1 MKAIPTNSV
10 KKFFGCIYRKLLF
23 WKILYK
29 SANLRKWDYPKK
41 ALCIWFSLG
50 SSKKLLQLFCLILPI
65 LAPKRG
71 QLCFRYRTN
80 CNVLLA
86 ENIKDDNILI
96 CFILYTYIKHQALST
111 REIDNN
117 TYLTASSSCKSVSRS
132 EAVVL
137 FKSVS
142 RSETVLSHK

>member
-1 MKAIPTNSV
+1 M
-10 KKFFGCIYRKLLF
+10 LLAENTKDDNIQ
-23 WKILYK
+23 WLLETH
-29 SANLRKWDYPKK
+29 NLIFNQFYM
-41 ALCIWFSLG
+41 
-50 SSKKLLQLFCLILPI
+50 
-65 LAPKRG
+65 
-71 QLCFRYRTN
+71 
-80 CNVLLA
+80 LLA